1 MPPNARRHT
10 HAATQYRTYSGPGA
24 RGRQRPAPVA
34 ITPHTYP
41 SRAGRLSSRAQDSP
55 PPAHSPHRLGALGDW
70 RPALR
75 CQWHSVRREGRG
87 RRCVFRCFQ
96 RAMKTPSALP
106 ARTYARQE
114 AAEGGSA
121 ADACGEWLG
130 HEGGGVQ
137 GTGRGAGPPRLRPG
151 RALARVSAGLAAL
164 TCHRPTPTL
173 YSAALP
179 AYSHPTRPGPAYWAS
194 QALQCS
200 CRSVRLRGGENSN
213 FGAGSALERGRRPRP
228 RPPPPPSVG
237 SGGRSAG
244 RGRGYA
250 HSVAW
255 PALGGTVAVGAADT
269 GRVLVSVLGRRRGLR
284 PRREGLVPRRPQ
296 YKIQFHSPL
305 PQPSYSKRASL
316 QQFDL
321 CLSSPPSM

>member
-1 MPPNARRHT
+1 MPAVSGWVTR
-10 HAATQYRTYSGPGA
+10 AEGCKGPGA
-24 RGRQRPAPVA
+24 EQGPR
-34 ITPHTYP
+34 
-41 SRAGRLSSRAQDSP
+41 DSD
-55 PPAHSPHRLGALGDW
+55 RGALL
-70 RPALR
+70 PV
-75 CQWHSVRREGRG
+75 CRR
-87 RRCVFRCFQ
+87 
-96 RAMKTPSALP
+96 AWLP
-106 ARTYARQE
+106 CRV
-114 AAEGGSA
+114 
-121 ADACGEWLG
+121 LG
-130 HEGGGVQ
+130 PV
-137 GTGRGAGPPRLRPG
+137 
-151 RALARVSAGLAAL
+151 
-164 TCHRPTPTL
+164 RPTPTL

-194 QALQCS
+194 QALQCI

>member
-1 MPPNARRHT
+1 MPTMPPNAHRHT

-164 TCHRPTPTL
+164 PCP
-173 YSAALP
+173 
-179 AYSHPTRPGPAYWAS
+179 RPGPAHSHTIQRGPPGLLPPDSARPSLLGQPGSPVHLPLGPAS
-194 QALQCS
+194 RWRKFKFRRGIRPGERATPQTPPAAAAVGRLWRPI
-200 CRSVRLRGGENSN
+200 CRTRSRLRS
-213 FGAGSALERGRRPRP
+213 
-228 RPPPPPSVG
+228 
-237 SGGRSAG
+237 
-244 RGRGYA
+244 
-250 HSVAW
+250 
-255 PALGGTVAVGAADT
+255 
-269 GRVLVSVLGRRRGLR
+269 
-284 PRREGLVPRRPQ
+284 
-296 YKIQFHSPL
+296 
-305 PQPSYSKRASL
+305 
-316 QQFDL
+316 
-321 CLSSPPSM
+321 